1 MCSGGVAEGKN
12 IDDVKARMAALFKT
26 NVSKIGVLFQGKKAV
41 IKKDI
46 DLETAKKY
54 VLAILSTGA
63 VCRIDPPETP
73 SPKTTSPEMPVEVVP
88 EVVSEDVVAKVSE
101 PEETARTEPRVV
113 EIPLMAS

>member
-1 MCSGGVAEGKN
+1 MTEKTYRVLCSGGVAEGKN

-26 NVSKIGVLFQGKKAV
+26 SVAKIGVLFQGKEAV
-41 IKKDI
+41 IKKDV

-54 VLAILSTGA
+54 VRAISSTGA
-63 VCRIDPPETP
+63 VCRIDPPEMPSSETP
-73 SPKTTSPEMPVEVVP
+73 AEVVA
-88 EVVSEDVVAKVSE
+88 EDVVAEVSE